1 MHFRVSWVAGWGS
14 LSVWNFTTKL
24 KREELTSMRQ
34 VQSVEEKPKAAGES
48 KVKERT
54 EMRVVSILRSV
65 PSNGQGS

>member
-1 MHFRVSWVAGWGS
+1 MGS